1 MRSDRLKE
9 LRRLAEEI
17 CWFERLS
24 GTEGNKKA
32 RKIIKGFLKEKGIPF
47 KTENFEVEKN
57 LPVSGVL
64 RTDEKRYEVVPLIG
78 SLWGEV
84 SGELKVVRDLRNTK
98 EDLRAKVVAVPVGGM
113 RDSEKAKILR
123 GKKASALLTF
133 LEEADV
139 HFSGTLNGVKFPA
152 ANVKKSTVKELEGKK
167 VVLEIRTERKRIK
180 GENIVVEFGRGP
192 FICILAH
199 YDTKPF
205 VYGAVDNGLSVAFLL
220 VLLADLFEYEDLP
233 FRIRGVFTDC
243 EELGLEGSR
252 YHARETK
259 NVMYAISIDGIGWKN
274 PAVLYKDY
282 HGENGRI
289 INEKFFKH
297 LNDMK
302 VDIPFLES
310 KTGSSDHVPF
320 KEKGVETLFLSSN
333 PFSLRHTILDDLY
346 AVDWEVV
353 KLWYEVISVFLR
365 RIHRL

>member
-17 CWFERLS
+17 CWLERLS

-32 RKIIKGFLKEKGIPF
+32 RRVIKAYLKEKGIPF
-47 KTENFEVEKN
+47 RTESFEVEKT

-64 RTDEKRYEVVPLIG
+64 RANGKKYEALPLIG

-84 SGELKVVRDLRNTK
+84 SGELKVVRNLSESSQDLRG
-98 EDLRAKVVAVPVGGM
+98 KVVAVPVGGM
-113 RDSEKAKILR
+113 RDSEKAEILR

-139 HFSGTLNGVKFPA
+139 PFSGTLNGVKFPA
-152 ANVKKSTVKELEGKK
+152 ASTKKSTVRELEGKR
-167 VVLEIRTERKRIK
+167 VILEIRTERKRIK

-192 FICILAH
+192 FVCLLAH

-220 VLLADLFEYEDLP
+220 VLLADLFEYEDIP

-243 EELGLEGSR
+243 EEIGLEGSR
-252 YHARETK
+252 YHARDTK

-282 HGENGRI
+282 HGENGRL

-302 VDIPFLES
+302 VDIPFTES

-333 PFSLRHTILDDLY
+333 PFTLRHTPLDDVY
-346 AVDWEVV
+346 AIDWEVV
-353 KLWYEVISVFLR
+353 KLWYEVVSVFLR